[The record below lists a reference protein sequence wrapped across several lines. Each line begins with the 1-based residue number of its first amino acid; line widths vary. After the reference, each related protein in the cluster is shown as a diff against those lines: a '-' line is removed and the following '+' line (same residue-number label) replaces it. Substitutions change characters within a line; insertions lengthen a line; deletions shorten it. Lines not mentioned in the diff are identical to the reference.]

1 VIISDKIYIPLCKLG
16 AKANDLAKIFT
27 YQNPEYFEK
36 SKMGFSTTKCSPFLA
51 HYAFQESE
59 TKEKCI
65 VVPRGAIKKVKTFL
79 EKNNISLRH
88 LDNRNEG
95 KDIDIELT
103 DTRLEPQQLEIIELL
118 KANEGGLIEM
128 LPGGGKTIAALG
140 FISKVKKSTLILVHE
155 HRLRTQWEEEI
166 KRRLQGDFTLGR
178 LDGDE
183 KREGDITIGIINSV
197 YLMYKENKD
206 IFSKYGVVIVDECF
220 PWYSK
225 VLTNS
230 GYKNIK
236 DVQKGDIVLT
246 TNETTKELEWKS
258 VVNNIQKKSRKNLIS
273 IKLNNGKSIVCT
285 EDHNIYTTK
294 GWISAKNLVLNDELI
309 TVDTIIYG
317 RTIEKKK
324 EKQSDCNYSL
334 LHLWKRCGNI
344 IWNSNKG
351 NLQTDRKSIL
361 FKGMFKSLC
370 QKNEQRDNDKNKFEI
385 SRYYCQKNVGKQ
397 SFKGSRDSKKSC
409 TKKSRKWY
417 LRFKLFRTLRKWAG
431 MFKRTSIFI
440 RFSEFHT
447 RYLDKRM
454 SSSYQNGKNF
464 RISNLLQIGY
474 WLQRIKNW
482 NRSRW
487 GYSFKQTTD
496 TIRQKEGYILTRIG
510 VESITLYS
518 LADSRKLDILRG
530 EDYVYDLTI
539 EDNHNYFVE
548 NILVHNC
555 HHTPAKMFELVVNNI
570 PAKYRIGL
578 TGTVKRKDQKEILM
592 FDILGP
598 VLISIGAEDLK
609 HRVTSF
615 TYEIVE
621 TNCKI
626 DAPTRKLWAD
636 GARVTKV
643 DYVSLLSLLVKNQQR
658 NTIILEKII
667 ESIKEGYKP
676 LILSDRVDHCKY
688 LYQYLLDLGYNVV
701 LLIGATRKQSN
712 WEEIRQDNSIQAIVA
727 QRSIAEEGLDYP
739 SLSALHLTC
748 PSTNLPKLKQ
758 RIGRIRRVAE
768 DKILLPKVYDYAD
781 NAVQLKD
788 QFGKLQFPL
797 KRSARSR
804 ESFYKKL
811 QEEYE
816 SA

>member
-1 VIISDKIYIPLCKLG
+1 MIISDKIYIPLCKLG

-118 KANEGGLIEM
+118 KANEGGLIESM
-128 LPGGGKTIAALG
+128 PGCITGDTKIRITRAKGTRILSIKSAYELFHGKRNFYHSWDHSIDTYVRSFTGEYILRHKIKNITYSGIKEVYKLELEDNKSLEATGDHKILTRNGWVKLLDLTIGISQVMCDNVRPQKHICTYKNHIDEYICNVKYHPFASWRQVSGYECSDILKHRLIYEANYNGVEFEEFLNILRTNEYLSKQFTFFDPKVFDIHHIDFNHFNNNVSNLIHLRKKDHAHLHKNTSIKNLHEGIIYYSTVKNITYCGFKETYDIECEDPHHNFAANDIIIHNSGKTIAALG
-140 FISKVKKSTLILVHE
+140 FISEIKKSSLILVHE
-155 HRLRTQWEEEI
+155 HRLRTQWEEELR
-166 KRRLQGDFTLGR
+166 KRLKGNFVLGR
-178 LDGDE
+178 WDGDVKE
-183 KREGDITIGIINSV
+183 KGDIVLGLINSV
-197 YLMYKENKD
+197 YLEY
-206 IFSKYGVVIVDECF
+206 C
-220 PWYSK
+220 
-225 VLTNS
+225 
-230 GYKNIK
+230 
-236 DVQKGDIVLT
+236 
-246 TNETTKELEWKS
+246 
-258 VVNNIQKKSRKNLIS
+258 
-273 IKLNNGKSIVCT
+273 
-285 EDHNIYTTK
+285 
-294 GWISAKNLVLNDELI
+294 
-309 TVDTIIYG
+309 
-317 RTIEKKK
+317 
-324 EKQSDCNYSL
+324 
-334 LHLWKRCGNI
+334 
-344 IWNSNKG
+344 
-351 NLQTDRKSIL
+351 
-361 FKGMFKSLC
+361 
-370 QKNEQRDNDKNKFEI
+370 KNKNAF
-385 SRYYCQKNVGKQ
+385 N
-397 SFKGSRDSKKSC
+397 
-409 TKKSRKWY
+409 
-417 LRFKLFRTLRKWAG
+417 
-431 MFKRTSIFI
+431 
-440 RFSEFHT
+440 
-447 RYLDKRM
+447 
-454 SSSYQNGKNF
+454 
-464 RISNLLQIGY
+464 
-474 WLQRIKNW
+474 
-482 NRSRW
+482 
-487 GYSFKQTTD
+487 
-496 TIRQKEGYILTRIG
+496 
-510 VESITLYS
+510 
-518 LADSRKLDILRG
+518 
-530 EDYVYDLTI
+530 DYGIVIID
-539 EDNHNYFVE
+539 E
-548 NILVHNC
+548 C
-555 HHTPAKMFELVVNNI
+555 HHTPARMFELVVNNI

-804 ESFYKKL
+804 ESFYKRL